1 MAKRQE
7 GRGKD
12 RARAEGGKHAA
23 AAAPDAAR
31 QAGDVPVWYQPES
44 GVPRPE
50 EAPEDRPL
58 SDDD

>member
-7 GRGKD
+7 GKD
-12 RARAEGGKHAA
+12 RAKGEAGKNAG
-23 AAAPDAAR
+23 AAPDAAR
-31 QAGDVPVWYQPES
+31 HAGDVPVWYQPES